1 MKHSRTVAIS
11 DAKRDDAPAVEAP
24 EDDSWSYTDNK
35 TVPAT
40 VTVEPTASNAYGP
53 PIFLRIQRGDDA
65 VGIWLDRDT
74 WEAMYQAGIAAH
86 DVRVELTEQGWT

>member
-1 MKHSRTVAIS
+1 MKHSRTLAVS
-11 DAKRDDAPAVEAP
+11 DAKRDSALGDEAP
-24 EDDSWSYTDNK
+24 EDDSWSYTDDK
-35 TVPAT
+35 AVPAT

-53 PIFLRIQRGDDA
+53 PIFLKIQRGDDA
-65 VGIWLDRDT
+65 VSVWLDRDT